1 MSKKK
6 FQDKE
11 TDPFVEGVSTSD
23 ADEQIY
29 GKVSLPDSGIMRAKP
44 TDIYQIWPDPRQ
56 PRRAIPSVVR
66 GYWQGDPD
74 ELGEVFKTWQNFAE
88 TEANRKLDVAR
99 AIKGYEAIVSEDE
112 KELPVYAGFANLVL
126 LAAAIYSEGLTN
138 PITIIQHGS
147 QWQVETGERRWLA
160 HHLLSLHIDK
170 EKYKKIA
177 AREVKYDPFRQA
189 SENHAREQFNA
200 IEQTRQFA
208 LLVMEARSGIDGVKY
223 DRFEDVIYAGECD
236 RKFYKQ
242 VHNGNIHEVPDYL
255 KPKIE
260 NAIAKSWSRLSQFR
274 SILAL
279 TGNDAVDDAIW
290 IAADT
295 YNWSDRAIRD
305 LAPAQRDWDDDLK
318 VKYAQALQDVIETG
332 DWDYRKLLLVREQ
345 HGESFNM
352 LKLSKEEEP
361 HQEEEIAPDNPSSAA
376 QTAGETPYSE
386 KYKQLLPPHDNPAT
400 RYVNPNRDGFGKEF
414 APPKPSPFGSAHV
427 VGNDGEIGAP
437 PMNLKGKKV
446 RLKDGREGT
455 IWEDKGGDK
464 LMFLKTGAT
473 ISNEVYRSAIASVMT
488 GGLEEVNGWR
498 VGDKV
503 VYLRDGEKLRGT
515 VLEVHPRIM
524 HVLEA
529 NGETANVLYE
539 NAARVSDKMPA
550 PNWPPSDSPKQRNN
564 PNDKFIQDGRIKTMV
579 AQARYLAASLECK
592 EAEDSLALLSG
603 LTLGDIQKVSKENHP
618 DSVQDMLGG
627 HYEHIA
633 NGMQKFMS
641 EIEDILRNW
650 ALLDEAERRG
660 E

>member
-1 MSKKK
+1 
-6 FQDKE
+6 
-11 TDPFVEGVSTSD
+11 
-23 ADEQIY
+23 
-29 GKVSLPDSGIMRAKP
+29 
-44 TDIYQIWPDPRQ
+44 
-56 PRRAIPSVVR
+56 
-66 GYWQGDPD
+66 
-74 ELGEVFKTWQNFAE
+74 
-88 TEANRKLDVAR
+88 
-99 AIKGYEAIVSEDE
+99 
-112 KELPVYAGFANLVL
+112 
-126 LAAAIYSEGLTN
+126 
-138 PITIIQHGS
+138 
-147 QWQVETGERRWLA
+147 
-160 HHLLSLHIDK
+160 
-170 EKYKKIA
+170 
-177 AREVKYDPFRQA
+177 
-189 SENHAREQFNA
+189 
-200 IEQTRQFA
+200 
-208 LLVMEARSGIDGVKY
+208 
-223 DRFEDVIYAGECD
+223 
-236 RKFYKQ
+236 
-242 VHNGNIHEVPDYL
+242 
-255 KPKIE
+255 
-260 NAIAKSWSRLSQFR
+260 
-274 SILAL
+274 
-279 TGNDAVDDAIW
+279 
-290 IAADT
+290 
-295 YNWSDRAIRD
+295 
-305 LAPAQRDWDDDLK
+305 LK

>member
-1 MSKKK
+1 L
-6 FQDKE
+6 
-11 TDPFVEGVSTSD
+11 
-23 ADEQIY
+23 
-29 GKVSLPDSGIMRAKP
+29 SLKRISQYRTLLKP
-44 TDIYQIWPDPRQ
+44 T
-56 PRRAIPSVVR
+56 
-66 GYWQGDPD
+66 
-74 ELGEVFKTWQNFAE
+74 
-88 TEANRKLDVAR
+88 
-99 AIKGYEAIVSEDE
+99 EDE
-112 KELPVYAGFANLVL
+112 DLNDNIWIEADTNGWTEHFIRETYLPSLKPQAESSTA
-126 LAAAIYSEGLTN
+126 
-138 PITIIQHGS
+138 
-147 QWQVETGERRWLA
+147 VEHQDGERLTAVNHQPHVFSINDRVDVWTDLGWLPGT
-160 HHLLSLHIDK
+160 IRYIK
-170 EKYKKIA
+170 EEQEK
-177 AREVKYDPFRQA
+177 PFGVYL
-189 SENHAREQFNA
+189 EN
-200 IEQTRQFA
+200 
-208 LLVMEARSGIDGVKY
+208 SGSTHYYGA
-223 DRFEDVIYAGECD
+223 DR
-236 RKFYKQ
+236 
-242 VHNGNIHEVPDYL
+242 L
-255 KPKIE
+255 KP
-260 NAIAKSWSRLSQFR
+260 
-274 SILAL
+274 
-279 TGNDAVDDAIW
+279 
-290 IAADT
+290 
-295 YNWSDRAIRD
+295 
-305 LAPAQRDWDDDLK
+305 
-318 VKYAQALQDVIETG
+318 
-332 DWDYRKLLLVREQ
+332 
-345 HGESFNM
+345 
-352 LKLSKEEEP
+352 
-361 HQEEEIAPDNPSSAA
+361 IAPDNPSSAA